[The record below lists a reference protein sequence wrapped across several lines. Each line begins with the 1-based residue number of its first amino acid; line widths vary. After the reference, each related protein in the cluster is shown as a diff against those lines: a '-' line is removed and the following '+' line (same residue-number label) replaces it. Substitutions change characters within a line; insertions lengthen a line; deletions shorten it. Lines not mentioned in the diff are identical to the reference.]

1 MGSCCGGSA
10 PQPPNPIQTAA
21 AQTGTNVST
30 AIANSYLGNVN
41 QNTPQGNLTNDVT
54 SNFTYTDPT
63 TGQSYTI
70 PRWTQ
75 TQTLTP
81 TGQATFEQ
89 GQQSQYNLA
98 QMANQQAQAVKG
110 ILGTPFNAA
119 QGNFNAAA
127 YLQANPDVLNAAL
140 TYGTGESP
148 ADFAARHYREFG
160 QTEGRGT
167 GGTPVAPM
175 GDINLLN
182 AVPGPQGY
190 INPTAGYQFGYG
202 SGGDITRD
210 FDPNSAGQITRSYGP
225 ADNFSADRQ
234 RVEESLMQRMN
245 PQLQIEQ
252 NRLREQL
259 ANQGINYGSQA
270 FNNAFQ
276 TYGQQANDAR
286 FAAIQQAGQEQQRMN
301 EMARNQA
308 AFMNAAQQQ
317 GFTQSQA
324 RAMFQNQA
332 QLQAEQEAAARAA
345 FYNSAAQSQF
355 GQEAARGQFYNA
367 AQQQLMNRQNT
378 IFNAQNLLRGQGLQE
393 AYQQRAQP
401 LNEIS
406 ALMSGSQVQQPN
418 FRNVQ
423 GNQIP
428 TTDVAGLIN
437 QNFAQQNDIYKT
449 GLSSWNDLMGGLLG
463 AGGRLGG
470 AAIMASDRRVK
481 EDIDRMGSVLSDKGD
496 ELPIYQYSYKD
507 DPASTRHIGPMA
519 QDVEKIKPDAV
530 LNIGGVKHI
539 DVERMGS
546 IFGRGNHV

>member
-1 MGSCCGGSA
+1 MGTCCGNSA

-30 AIANSYLGNVN
+30 AIANSYLGNIN
-41 QNTPQGNLTNDVT
+41 QKTPQGSLTNEPT
-54 SNFTYTDPT
+54 STFTYTDPT
-63 TGQSYTI
+63 SGQTFSI

-98 QMANQQAQAVKG
+98 QMANQQAQSVKG

-119 QGNFNAAA
+119 EGNFDAGN
-127 YLQANPDVLNAAL
+127 YLRQNPDVYNFAVAQGLNP
-140 TYGTGESP
+140 YE
-148 ADFAARHYREFG
+148 FAGHHYNEFG
-160 QTEGRGT
+160 QYEGRT
-167 GGTPVAPM
+167 PGGTPVAPM
-175 GDINLLN
+175 GDINLFNSVSL
-182 AVPGPQGY
+182 PQTQIG
-190 INPTAGYQFGYG
+190 PTAGYQFGYG

-210 FDPNSAGQITRSYGP
+210 FDPNSAGQIRRSYGP

-234 RVEESLMQRMN
+234 RVEDALMARMN
-245 PQLQIEQ
+245 PQLQLEQ
-252 NRLREQL
+252 QRMQEQL
-259 ANQGINYGSQA
+259 ANQGV
-270 FNNAFQ
+270 NAGGLAYQ
-276 TYGQQANDAR
+276 GAYDVYNRQANDAR
-286 FAAIQQAGQEQQRMN
+286 FAAIGQAGQEQQRMN

-308 AFMNAAQQQ
+308 MFENAAQQQ
-317 GFTQSQA
+317 GFTQAQA

-332 QLQAEQEAAARAA
+332 QQQAEQEAAARAA
-345 FYNSAAQSQF
+345 FYNAASQSQF
-355 GQEAARGQFYNA
+355 GEAATRGQFYNA
-367 AQQQLMNRQNT
+367 AQQQMLGRQNA

-401 LNEIS
+401 LNEIA

-437 QNFAQQNDIYKT
+437 QNFAQQNDLYKT
-449 GLSSWNDLMGGLLG
+449 GMQFWGDIAGGALG
-463 AGGRLGG
+463 AAGSLGS
-470 AAIMASDRRVK
+470 AAYLRSDRNVK
-481 EDIDRMGSVLSDKGD
+481 EDIDRMGTVLSDKGD
-496 ELPIYQYSYKD
+496 ALPIYQYSYRD

-519 QDVEKIKPDAV
+519 QDVEKINPGAV
-530 LNIGGVKHI
+530 RKIGGVKHI